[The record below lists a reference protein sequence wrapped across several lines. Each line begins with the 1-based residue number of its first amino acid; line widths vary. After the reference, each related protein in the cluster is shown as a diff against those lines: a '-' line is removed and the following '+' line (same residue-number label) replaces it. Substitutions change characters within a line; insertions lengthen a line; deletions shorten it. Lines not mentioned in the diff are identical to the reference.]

1 MADTFTGQ
9 ERSRIMAAVKSKD
22 TAPEMIVRRMVHA
35 LGFRYRLHVR
45 ALPGTPDMVFPRLRK
60 IINVSGCFWHM
71 HGCGRCR
78 IPKSRR
84 RYWMAKLNRNSARDK
99 TNQRLLRRAGWGVMV
114 VWECQT
120 RRGFSDRLQARIIA
134 FLKRPSLPGEGTR
147 A

>member
-1 MADTFTGQ
+1 MADTFTAH
-9 ERSRIMAAVKSKD
+9 ERSRIMAAVRSKD
-22 TAPEMIVRRMVHA
+22 TAPEMTVRRMVHA

-84 RYWMAKLNRNSARDK
+84 RYWVAKLNRNAARDK
-99 TNQRLLRRAGWGVMV
+99 TNQHLLRRAGWRVLV

-120 RRGFSDRLQARIIA
+120 RTGFSDRLRARIIA
-134 FLKRPSLPGEGTR
+134 FLKRP
-147 A
+147 